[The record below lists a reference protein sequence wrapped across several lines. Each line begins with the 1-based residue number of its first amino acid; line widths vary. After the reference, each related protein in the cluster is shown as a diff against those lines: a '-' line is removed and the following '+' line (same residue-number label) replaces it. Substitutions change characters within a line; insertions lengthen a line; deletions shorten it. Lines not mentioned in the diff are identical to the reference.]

1 MKQEMNINLDQL
13 ASIGELL
20 GGVGVILSLLY
31 LAFQLRD
38 HSRGLRSESYGRSL
52 DRLARMQER
61 FAEDSDFSKIY
72 NKGLANPESL
82 SVEERIRFT
91 WGCTEMFGDFEY
103 MHYQH
108 RQGDLPEEIW
118 HRWRETIKFWL
129 SFPGIRA
136 WWHGKPSPFSI
147 EFSSFVE
154 DCIRDGY
161 QPERPGAWPNW
172 MLNGGAEPGVKNEIG

>member
-1 MKQEMNINLDQL
+1 MALDLGQL

-20 GGVGVILSLLY
+20 GGIGVILSLLY

-38 HSRGLRSESYGRSL
+38 QSRGLRSESYGRSL

-61 FAEDSDFSKIY
+61 FAEDSDLARIY
-72 NKGLANPESL
+72 NMGLADPEGL

-91 WGCTEMFGDFEY
+91 WVCTELFGAFEY
-103 MHYQH
+103 MHYQQM
-108 RQGDLPEEIW
+108 QGDLPEEIW

-129 SFPGIRA
+129 TFPGMRV
-136 WWHGKPSPFSI
+136 WWHCKPSPFST

-154 DCIRDGY
+154 DCIREGY
-161 QPERPGAWPNW
+161 QPEHPGVWQDW
-172 MLNGGAEPGVKNEIG
+172 MLSGAAGLGVQNDAG